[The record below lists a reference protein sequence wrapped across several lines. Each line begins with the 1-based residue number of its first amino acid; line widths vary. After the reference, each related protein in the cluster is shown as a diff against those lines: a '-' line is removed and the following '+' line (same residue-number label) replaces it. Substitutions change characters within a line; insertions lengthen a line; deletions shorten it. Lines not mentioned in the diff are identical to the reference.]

1 MKQRLLIMN
10 GSRIVQTETGSEWE
24 TQKVEKANG
33 VKPGIYNLYLSSNAD
48 KTKSYAGIIVH
59 SDKSSV
65 YQQVGKEMVTHNRS
79 DFGKNVPDV
88 GQLKAIT
95 YDTQGKAAVADAEA
109 VSLKNGLKR

>member
-10 GSRIVQTETGSEWE
+10 GSRIVQAEAGGEWE

-48 KTKSYAGIIVH
+48 KTKSYAGIIIH
-59 SDKSSV
+59 SDNSNV
-65 YQQVGKEMVTHNRS
+65 YQQVGKEMITHNRS
-79 DFGKNVPDV
+79 DFGKNVPNV

-95 YDTQGKAAVADAEA
+95 YDTQGKAAIADAEV
-109 VSLKNGLKR
+109 VSLKKGLKR

>member
-10 GSRIVQTETGSEWE
+10 GSRIVQAETGGEWE

-33 VKPGIYNLYLSSNAD
+33 VKPGVYNLYLSSIAD

-59 SDKSSV
+59 SDKSSI
-65 YQQVGKEMVTHNRS
+65 YQQVGKEMITHNRS
-79 DFGKNVPDV
+79 DFGKDVPDV

-95 YDTQGKAAVADAEA
+95 YDTQGKAVVAEA
-109 VSLKNGLKR
+109 EAISLKRGLKR